1 MRKAMKVIAMPLL
14 RRRVFLL
21 AALAAVPLAS
31 CTTAPRASLA
41 RRRRAGSL
49 VRAGHDRAGRP
60 RHVFGGL
67 RIDAKVTPADTDG
80 DLYVIE
86 HTDQEKGGPP
96 RHVHHAQDEWFYVL
110 EGRYRIVVGEET
122 FDLGPGDA
130 VLAPREVPHVWAH
143 VSEGQGRLIIAF
155 QPAGQM
161 EAFLGALAEMGG
173 APTPQAMAPLFAA
186 HGMTMLGPPL
196 PVG

>member
-1 MRKAMKVIAMPLL
+1 MRPLP
-14 RRRVFLL
+14 RRTFLL
-21 AALAAVPLAS
+21 TALAATPLAS
-31 CTTAPRASLA
+31 CASSSRSPVA
-41 RRRRAGSL
+41 TRRRSGL
-49 VRAGHDRAGRP
+49 VVRAGQDGTGHART
-60 RHVFGGL
+60 VFGGL
-67 RIDAKVTPADTDG
+67 RLDAKVTPADTGG

-86 HTDQEKGGPP
+86 HNDESRGGPP

-110 EGRYRIVVGEET
+110 DGAYRVVVGEET
-122 FDLGPGDA
+122 FELGPGDS

-143 VSEGQGRLIIAF
+143 VGVGTGRLIIAF

-161 EAFLGALAEMGG
+161 EAFLGALAALGSAPPPDEMGR
-173 APTPQAMAPLFAA
+173 LFAS